1 MRRLDPGRLSSV
13 SSDDERARKIL
24 RAAWELARQQWPEI
38 KLSFEEYEAC
48 VREKHRGKPL
58 TPELLGSL
66 DLPALFLACAC
77 GKRDPAALKIFEDL
91 FLARL
96 VEQLRHLNLSDEQ
109 RAELLQRL
117 RVHLLMGTP
126 PRLCTY
132 KGDGSLPSWLYV
144 IAVRMAYKILETGRE
159 LPDDVLEIL
168 AARPAPGPSPEQALI
183 REKFRPEFLKA
194 LREVFDALAAE
205 DRLLLRLSFERGMST
220 PALAKVF
227 GKHQTTV
234 WRALQRVYGEV
245 FAQTKQLLQR
255 RLGLSSD
262 SFESLLLSL
271 RSQMDMR
278 LSQVL
283 RGPRYRKPCARNP
296 PRIRLRLRRKHA
308 PWYLPKPKKKKKKN

>member
-1 MRRLDPGRLSSV
+1 M
-13 SSDDERARKIL
+13 SSDDERAREIL

-66 DLPALFLACAC
+66 DLRALFLTCAWC
-77 GKRDPAALKIFEDL
+77 RTGDATALKVLEEVY
-91 FLARL
+91 LAR
-96 VEQLRHLNLSDEQ
+96 VPEQLRHLNLSDEQ

-126 PRLCTY
+126 PRLCMY
-132 KGDGSLPSWLYV
+132 KGEGSLTSWLYV

-194 LREVFDALAAE
+194 LREVFDALPAE

-245 FAQTKQLLQR
+245 FEQVKALLQR

-283 RGPRYRKPCARNP
+283 RGPRYRKPCSRSP
-296 PRIRLRLRRKHA
+296 PRLTLRLRRKHA
-308 PWYLPKPKKKKKKN
+308 PWYLPKKKKKKKKN